1 LILRII
7 KLSEN
12 KMHSISDIKQGV
24 AKGDFLTLA
33 KAISWIENNGE
44 GATTFLQDLLPSSI
58 PIIGV
63 TGPPGAGKSTLINA
77 LIATWVEGAKKVA
90 VLSVDPSSPF
100 HQGAILGDRIRMKDW
115 YLHPQVYIRS
125 LAARGHLGGLN
136 SAMLS
141 LTTLMQSV
149 GFDYII
155 VETVGVGQSE
165 VEIASLADTT
175 VVVLVPEAG
184 DEVQMMKSGLMEIAD
199 VFVVNKCDR
208 PNAQIFVNHLQQMI
222 TENAPA
228 THLLQV
234 VSTIAT
240 EKEGIAELLAVI
252 SAHQIEVHK
261 GLQKKEMLFSKVM
274 QLVAAHKMIQVD
286 KNKIKVD
293 LAAACLEANFNIF
306 KFAQSYY

>member
-1 LILRII
+1 
-7 KLSEN
+7 
-12 KMHSISDIKQGV
+12 MHSISDIKQGV

-293 LAAACLEANFNIF
+293 LAAACLQANFNIF

>member
-1 LILRII
+1 
-7 KLSEN
+7 
-12 KMHSISDIKQGV
+12 MHSISDIKQGV
-24 AKGDFLTLA
+24 VKGDFLLLA
-33 KAISWIENNGE
+33 KAISFIENNAAG
-44 GATTFLQDLLPSSI
+44 TTGFLEALAPAHI

-77 LIATWVEGAKKVA
+77 LISTWVEAGKKIA

-141 LTTLMQSV
+141 LTTLMQSA
-149 GFDYII
+149 GFDYIV

-184 DEVQMMKSGLMEIAD
+184 DEVQMMKSGLMEIAN
-199 VFVVNKCDR
+199 VFVVNKTDR
-208 PNAQIFVNHLQQMI
+208 PNAQLFVNHLKQMI
-222 TENAPA
+222 AENAP
-228 THLLQV
+228 TENTPQV

-240 EKEGIAELLAVI
+240 EREGVADLLNVI
-252 SAHQIEVHK
+252 QLHQLALHN
-261 GLQKKEMLFSKVM
+261 GAQKNEMLFTKVM
-274 QLVAAHKMIQVD
+274 QLIVASKMNQVD
-286 KNKIKVD
+286 IEKVKTH
-293 LAAACLEANFNIF
+293 LALESTKAHFNIF
-306 KFAQSYY
+306 KFAQSFY